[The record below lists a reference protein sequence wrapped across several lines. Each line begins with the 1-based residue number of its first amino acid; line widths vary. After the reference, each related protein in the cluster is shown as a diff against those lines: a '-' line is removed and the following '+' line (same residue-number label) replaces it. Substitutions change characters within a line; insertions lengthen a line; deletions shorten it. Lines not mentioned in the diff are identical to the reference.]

1 MPKKPEK
8 QALTQELLE
17 RLSQDAY
24 CFNSDHDKDI
34 ETLKAES
41 EKLKK
46 AYVDKTASAE
56 IDKKSALE
64 GRDKT
69 IGDLEEKIEGLEEQI
84 NVLTSSEAELSEKLK
99 NAMVE
104 AAKKFKDEG
113 KCFDIFHRMI
123 VGQSKEFMDIPELFA
138 FAITLISSVN
148 PDGSDYR
155 FTLFMDPALARY
167 AESAKKALDV
177 KRARDIGDRLKKE
190 GPGIFGF

>member
-1 MPKKPEK
+1 MTNSCMLVRLTVGKH
-8 QALTQELLE
+8 QA
-17 RLSQDAY
+17 
-24 CFNSDHDKDI
+24 
-34 ETLKAES
+34 TL
-41 EKLKK
+41 
-46 AYVDKTASAE
+46 
-56 IDKKSALE
+56 
-64 GRDKT
+64 
-69 IGDLEEKIEGLEEQI
+69 
-84 NVLTSSEAELSEKLK
+84 
-99 NAMVE
+99 E